1 MRSLR
6 ESCNSWPRALSG
18 RFLVVFGLWILYCAF
33 STCSVVHFLV
43 LYSTCFLF
51 FPRAFSSVFS
61 CPSSTFAFDVF
72 LSPSLSVDFVTRA
85 FFHFALWVSHAFN
98 VLWHRAISTHILE
111 CLECLSLSPDCNCR
125 ASHQAYKEG
134 WRRTKRIRGSEPL
147 NTPESIK
154 K

>member
-1 MRSLR
+1 MPFLSKAPCVH
-6 ESCNSWPRALSG
+6 CNSWPRALSG

-43 LYSTCFLF
+43 FYSTCFLF

-98 VLWHRAISTHILE
+98 GLWHRAISTHILE
-111 CLECLSLSPDCNCR
+111 CLECLSLSPDCNI
-125 ASHQAYKEG
+125 ALHLT
-134 WRRTKRIRGSEPL
+134 RRTKRGGGGRREFGEVNL
-147 NTPESIK
+147 
-154 K
+154 